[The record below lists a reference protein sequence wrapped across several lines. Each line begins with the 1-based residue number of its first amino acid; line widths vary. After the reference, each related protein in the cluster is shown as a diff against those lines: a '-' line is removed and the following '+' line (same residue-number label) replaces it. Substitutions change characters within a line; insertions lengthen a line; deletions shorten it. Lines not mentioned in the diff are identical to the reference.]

1 MLIFNPCSLL
11 TFNKVFKY
19 NYIDQFITIKSF
31 FCVLLATNSLKKK
44 IHSFAKLSLVDTWF

>member
-44 IHSFAKLSLVDTWF
+44 VHSFAMLSLVDTWF